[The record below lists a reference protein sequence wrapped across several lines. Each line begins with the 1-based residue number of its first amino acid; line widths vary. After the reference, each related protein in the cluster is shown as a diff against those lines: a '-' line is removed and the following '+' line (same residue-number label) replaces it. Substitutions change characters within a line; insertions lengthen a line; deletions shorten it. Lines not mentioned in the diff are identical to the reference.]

1 VTADHATV
9 GLRER
14 KKAETR
20 EALSSAAL
28 RLAVELGPD
37 GVTVDAIADAAGVS
51 ARTFFN
57 YFASKEDAILG
68 NTSVSTSRLVE
79 QLVGRPRDEPPLV
92 ALRAA
97 VHATVDHLQSDP
109 DDWFARSR
117 LVRSYPELSVRYAA
131 RLAALERE
139 LVLEIAARTG
149 LDADRDPYP
158 GVVAGATMAA
168 ARVALTIWQERG
180 SRDSLPALL
189 DEVFDSLAAGLRPPA
204 PPAARRR
211 RRRS

>member
-1 VTADHATV
+1 MSAETATV

-20 EALSSAAL
+20 EALASAAL

-37 GVTVDAIADAAGVS
+37 GVTVDAITDAAGVS

-68 NTSVSTSRLVE
+68 TTSASTSRLVE
-79 QLVGRPRDEPPLV
+79 ELAARPPDEPPLV

-97 VHATVDHLQSDP
+97 MHASVDHLQTDP

-131 RLAALERE
+131 RLSALERE
-139 LVLEIAARTG
+139 LVLGIAARTG

-158 GVVAGATMAA
+158 GVVVGATMAA
-168 ARVALTIWQERG
+168 ARVALTMWQERG
-180 SRDSLPALL
+180 SQDSLPALL
-189 DEVFDSLAAGLRPPA
+189 DEVFDAMAGGLQPPRA
-204 PPAARRR
+204 RSPRARRR
-211 RRRS
+211 P